1 MLFRS
6 PMPGQYSGIALYG
19 DQRGA
24 AAADFDGDGR
34 ADLAVAQNAAETKL
48 YRNAGATPGLR
59 IKLIGPSGN
68 PNGIG
73 AAVRI
78 RYEDGDGPLRE
89 IAAGSGYWSQDGAVA
104 VLGLRS
110 TPRSVWVRWPGGRE
124 QVVEVKGRTEVVITP
139 NP

>member
-1 MLFRS
+1 
-6 PMPGQYSGIALYG
+6 MPGQYSGIALYG

-59 IKLIGPSGN
+59 IKLIGPAGN

-73 AAVRI
+73 AGVRI